1 MNMRSPNGAVYQELE
16 SYTADE
22 FLWIGSVSKKLNLC
36 RNSTKLKSMKVKNY
50 LKNSQL
56 NVENDIGWLFGLQVL
71 LRKSQ
76 KCRNKF
82 SQKIFRETLMMLDT
96 DPILAY
102 GSDVQNFHPIYNF
115 ILALCFRAFGHQF
128 KVLLFLHQLI

>member
-1 MNMRSPNGAVYQELE
+1 
-16 SYTADE
+16 
-22 FLWIGSVSKKLNLC
+22 
-36 RNSTKLKSMKVKNY
+36 MKVKNY